1 MNFEDGYALLIG
13 TGSDERILNAT
24 VGDAKGMEE
33 VLLNNAKYPKDQV
46 KVLTE
51 KEATLENIKEGFSW
65 LAEQCEIDGGKGKT
79 AIILYSGHG
88 RNANDFVKEFFLEPY
103 GMKPDGTGALPKS
116 TFIKQVNRILADRV
130 VIILSCCHAAQLGV
144 ALGDDSEDENYFLDE
159 TAMFISQLEKGLGRI
174 IISSSHASQ
183 ESFALSKE
191 SQFTIFG
198 EVLLEAMRGKAARLS
213 DQMVS
218 ALQVADYVLKTV
230 EKKVREIGRSQN
242 PILRIP
248 HMESAVL
255 LSRNEF
261 YDPDAQN
268 RNISTK
274 ERQQKEAELNLAIEE
289 KKAILSDLEQQM
301 KQATSLNEKYTIT
314 SQFVQEK
321 RSYDDLTFDK
331 RKYIQQLTNITEVN
345 KKKMIKTLLKK
356 RMIMVKSQKK
366 GRFSMEL
373 EYELDENREKL
384 TRYGIDVDTLGQL
397 NLSSI
402 EAIIK
407 MRFRNH

>member
-24 VGDAKGMEE
+24 VGDAKGIQKI
-33 VLLNNAKYPKDQV
+33 LHDNAQYPKDQV
-46 KVLTE
+46 RLLTE
-51 KEATLENIKEGFSW
+51 KEATLDNIKEGFSW

-88 RNANDFVKEFFLEPY
+88 RNANDFVNEFFLEPY
-103 GMKPDGTGALPKS
+103 GMKPDGTGALLKS

-144 ALGDDSEDENYFLDE
+144 ALGESTGEEDNYFLDE

-183 ESFALSKE
+183 ESFAESKE
-191 SQFTIFG
+191 SQTTIFG
-198 EVLLEAMRGKAARLS
+198 GVLIEAMRGKAARLS
-213 DQMVS
+213 DQAVS
-218 ALQVADYVLKTV
+218 ALQIADYVLKTV

-248 HMESAVL
+248 HMESAVFL
-255 LSRNEF
+255 TKNEF
-261 YDPDAQN
+261 YDSDVQSQN
-268 RNISTK
+268 LSK
-274 ERQQKEAELNLAIEE
+274 EERQQKEAELNLAIEE
-289 KKAILSDLEQQM
+289 KKAILSDLEKQM
-301 KQATSLNEKYTIT
+301 KQAASLNEKYTIS
-314 SQFVQEK
+314 SQYVQEK
-321 RSYDDLTFDK
+321 RLYKDLTFDK
-331 RKYIQQLTNITEVN
+331 QKYIQQLTSITKSN
-345 KKKMIKTLLKK
+345 KRKMVKTLLRK
-356 RMIMVKSQKK
+356 RMIMLKSQKK
-366 GRFSMEL
+366 GRFSIEQ
-373 EYELDENREKL
+373 EYDLDENTEKL
-384 TRYGIDVDTLGQL
+384 TRFGINVDTLGPL

-407 MRFRNH
+407 NI